1 MRQCCRCSLVVV
13 AYAHPTGKKSKEE
26 AEKAEVEES
35 ALQKMVVEL
44 EAGRAARTASLT
56 KEGV

>member
-1 MRQCCRCSLVVV
+1 MF
-13 AYAHPTGKKSKEE
+13 AHLTGKKSKEE

-56 KEGV
+56 KEGA